1 MRPLFERG
9 DLLERR
15 QFEQDQLDPREGC
28 AITAND
34 VWHFAVES
42 SNSTT
47 PSSSLACRTFMPRS
61 TS

>member
-9 DLLERR
+9 DLLKRR

-34 VWHFAVES
+34 VWHLTVES
-42 SNSTT
+42 SNRMT
-47 PSSSLACRTFMPRS
+47 P
-61 TS
+61 